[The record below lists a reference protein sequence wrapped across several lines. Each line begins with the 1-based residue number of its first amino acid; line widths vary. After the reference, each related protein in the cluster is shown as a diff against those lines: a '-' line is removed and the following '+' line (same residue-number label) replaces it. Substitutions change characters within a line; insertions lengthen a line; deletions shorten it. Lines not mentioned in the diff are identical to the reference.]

1 MLEPF
6 IDSLGSRLI
15 RIAQDPNL
23 SGGIYTISISF
34 VFFQMAE
41 GQVDLSGLPLLLD
54 HLHPT
59 PGLHATAGHFV
70 HG

>member
-23 SGGIYTISISF
+23 SGGDIYDIDF
-34 VFFQMAE
+34 LCF
-41 GQVDLSGLPLLLD
+41 LSDGRR
-54 HLHPT
+54 
-59 PGLHATAGHFV
+59 AN
-70 HG
+70 